1 MLRGDPGTWGPP
13 RSQTRSEP
21 PAAPPYPPL
30 QSRRRLQLHA
40 GTSLRTDPAEGWVW
54 GQELEDQFL
63 CFSPP
68 ARTRA
73 GLDRTPL
80 SVEQGLGARRGVAG
94 RQEVTRPSTRKTQL

>member
-1 MLRGDPGTWGPP
+1 MLRGDPGSRGQP

-68 ARTRA
+68 ARTRPGWT
-73 GLDRTPL
+73 GLRSVLSKAWEPDEEWLGDR
-80 SVEQGLGARRGVAG
+80 
-94 RQEVTRPSTRKTQL
+94 K